1 MSAALP
7 ILLIVALV
15 AIVGVLLFGVV
26 TMARDGDSVE
36 KHRRSNKLMQLRV
49 LLQFAAVGIILLMF
63 IVS

>member
-7 ILLIVALV
+7 IVMVVLLV

-49 LLQFAAVGIILLMF
+49 LLQFAAVGVILLF
-63 IVS
+63 LFVL

>member
-7 ILLIVALV
+7 IALVVVLV

-36 KHRRSNKLMQLRV
+36 RHRRSNKLMRLRV
-49 LLQFAAVGIILLMF
+49 LLQFAAVAIILLF
-63 IVS
+63 LIAS